1 MFAQRSPIIIIQNVA
16 SAIMGFVG
24 LFFIL
29 RYIGTLDWGFVA
41 FGIGFV
47 GIFSLIGD
55 LGYSTAHTI
64 KISHGQDIAACNA
77 TFLTIKV
84 SLASLFAVLVV
95 GALEFWVHVLH
106 RGFQSPVEY
115 WIILSLIP
123 YFVFQNLVGFTSS
136 YFRATLKSVRAA
148 LPPLIEAIFRNSV
161 FIGIAI
167 IIRLHPGLSGY
178 YDALY
183 LSATYSVSYSLY
195 FAISL
200 ILGRPWQIARPSRKL
215 FREYTAIALPL
226 MLVTSVSTISGNIDK
241 VVIQLFW
248 HADATGA
255 FYTSQ
260 TIAAIVTTLSS
271 SMSTFFVPL
280 LIKYQKLEGKAAH
293 NRSIHEFERL
303 ISLYTLPVVIPMS
316 MLALFIMNIF
326 TAGYIA
332 FSLMLSLLAWRA
344 YFSAINTPYSSSI
357 VSRSRTGTVAVIDAS
372 LVLLNIVLILIL
384 VPPSIFGFSGLSL
397 GAFGAAYAMFAGG
410 IISAIVYRIVVIR
423 MEGISPNLAIF
434 RQGIPA
440 IAQAAFIIALTRI
453 IVPKDILVLAPLVL
467 ASMVLYF
474 AIAIVVRETSWGE
487 IKNIISNFSPTAIR
501 KRYSEENVESDEK
514 ITGSG

>member
-1 MFAQRSPIIIIQNVA
+1 VFAQRSPIIIIQNVA
-16 SAIMGFVG
+16 SALMGFVG

-64 KISHGQDIAACNA
+64 KVSHGEDIAACNA
-77 TFLTIKV
+77 TFLTIKA
-84 SLASLFAVLVV
+84 SLSLLFAVLVV

-123 YFVFQNLVGFTSS
+123 YFIFQNMVGFTTS
-136 YFRATLKSVRAA
+136 YFRATLKSVRTAI
-148 LPPLIEAIFRNSV
+148 PPLIEAVFRNSV
-161 FIGIAI
+161 FIGIAV
-167 IIRLHPGLSGY
+167 IIRFHSGISGY

-183 LSATYSVSYSLY
+183 LSTTYSISYSLY
-195 FAISL
+195 FAFSL
-200 ILGRPWQIARPSRKL
+200 ALGRPWQISKPSRKL
-215 FREYTAIALPL
+215 FLEYTAIALPL
-226 MLVTSVSTISGNIDK
+226 MLVTSVGTISGNIDK

-260 TIAAIVTTLSS
+260 TIAAIVTTLSG

-280 LIKYQKLEGKAAH
+280 LIKYQKLEGKEAH

-326 TAGYIA
+326 TAAYISY
-332 FSLMLSLLAWRA
+332 SLMLSLLSWRA

-357 VSRSRTGTVAVIDAS
+357 VSRSRTGTVAIIDTS
-372 LVLLNIVLILIL
+372 LVLLNIALILIL
-384 VPPSIFGFSGLSL
+384 VPPSIFGFSRLSL
-397 GAFGAAYAMFAGG
+397 GAFGAAYAMLAGG
-410 IISAIVYRIVVIR
+410 IISATVYRIVVIR
-423 MEGISPNLAIF
+423 MEGITPNFAIF
-434 RQGIPA
+434 RQVIPA
-440 IAQAAFIIALTRI
+440 AAQAAFIIAVTKMI
-453 IVPKDILVLAPLVL
+453 EPKDILVLAPLVL
-467 ASMVLYF
+467 ASMLLYF
-474 AIAIVVRETSWGE
+474 AVAMIIRETSWGE
-487 IKNIISNFSPTAIR
+487 LKNIIANFSPIAIR
-501 KRYSEENVESDEK
+501 KRFSEENSENDEK